1 MVISESSL
9 QLWTDDQLAFIVGHE
24 MAHHLLDHHMENFSW
39 LLVELFTSAIV
50 ILVSS
55 RRLLVAAGL
64 LLLKPFRIL
73 VANPIR
79 RRGEFLADDIGLD
92 LMMKAGYD
100 PNQALRFWDNV
111 NLISPDLPKVLQFL
125 KDHPSHAERR
135 SRMEQKIKGVFP
147 S

>member
-1 MVISESSL
+1 MISESSL

-39 LLVELFTSAIV
+39 FLVELLASAIV

-73 VANPIR
+73 LANPIR

-92 LMMKAGYD
+92 LMVKAGYD
-100 PNQALRFWDNV
+100 PKEALQFWDNI
-111 NLISPDLPKVLQFL
+111 NQISPDLPKLFQFL
-125 KDHPSHAERR
+125 KDHPSHADRKVR
-135 SRMEQKIKGVFP
+135 LEQKIKGVFP
-147 S
+147 SL